1 MHLGDAVVGGH
12 VAVVHGDEADAEP
25 VVDAF
30 AHELDGLARGLG
42 AGELAVM
49 CRPSSSA
56 SMLVTRPMSS
66 PCCRLIFTLS
76 REPKSVSGSNT
87 SA

>member
-1 MHLGDAVVGGH
+1 MASRAAWVP
-12 VAVVHGDEADAEP
+12 AS
-25 VVDAF
+25 F
-30 AHELDGLARGLG
+30 
-42 AGELAVM
+42 AVM
-49 CRPSSSA
+49 CSPSASE

-66 PCCRLIFTLS
+66 PCWRLIFTLS